1 MPSGYWQSLTTE
13 DFAGLDPE
21 TAIALLPVGAVEQH
35 GPHLPLATDA
45 LIAEELARLVIDLLP
60 ETATVLVLPGQS
72 LGDSG
77 EHGAFPGTLDLTP
90 ETLIRSWSEIGRAV
104 RRAGLRKMVILN
116 SHGGQPQ
123 VVDIVAQR
131 LRRQEG
137 MLVVK
142 ANTFRL
148 GLPDGLFDQDE
159 LKFGIHA
166 GAIETSVML
175 HLHPELVRRDKL
187 ADFPSLSL
195 EMEGDYDLLG
205 PGRAASFAWAAQ
217 DLNPAGA
224 CGDARQADAEKGRA
238 VVDHWARSLARI
250 LEETARFPLSRL
262 RGPS

>member
-1 MPSGYWQSLTTE
+1 MPSGYWQSMTTE

-21 TAIALLPVGAVEQH
+21 SAIALLPVGAVEQH

-45 LIAEELARLVIDLLP
+45 LIAEGLARRVLGDLP
-60 ETATVLVLPGQS
+60 DTATVLVLPGQS

-77 EHGAFPGTLDLTP
+77 EHGAFPGTLDLEP
-90 ETLIRSWSEIGRAV
+90 ETLILAWSEIGRAV
-104 RRAGLRKMVILN
+104 HRAGLRKLAILN

-131 LRRQEG
+131 LRRELG

-142 ANTFRL
+142 VNTFRL
-148 GLPDGLFDQDE
+148 GLPEGLFDQDE
-159 LKFGIHA
+159 MRFGIHA

-187 ADFPSLSL
+187 ADFRSLSAD
-195 EMEGDYDLLG
+195 MEGDYELLG
-205 PGRAASFAWAAQ
+205 PGRTASFAWAAQ

-224 CGDARQADAEKGRA
+224 CGDAREASAEKGRILF
-238 VVDHWARSLARI
+238 DHWAQAIARI
-250 LEETARFPLSRL
+250 LDETARFPLSRL
-262 RGPS
+262 RDR